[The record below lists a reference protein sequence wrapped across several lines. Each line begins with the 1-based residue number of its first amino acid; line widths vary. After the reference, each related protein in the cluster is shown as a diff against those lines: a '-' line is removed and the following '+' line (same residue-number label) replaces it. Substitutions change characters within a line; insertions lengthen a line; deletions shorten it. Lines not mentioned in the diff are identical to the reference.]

1 MQTTAGDQSHS
12 GAKHCW
18 LQPLQFGSLRLKTN
32 LFLSPLAGYT
42 NQPFRITVRELG
54 GLDLCTTDL
63 VNVKSLIRKNP
74 VAMRMS
80 ATSPED
86 APLSVQVF
94 GADPVEMRDAA
105 QMLEASG
112 VDSIDI
118 NMGCPVD
125 KVVKTGS
132 GSLLMTCHEQAAE
145 IVSAMVSGVKI
156 PITAKMRLGWDARSL
171 TAPELARALEGAG
184 AAAVFVHGRTREQ
197 GFSGGVDL
205 KGIAAVVRA
214 VGRIPVIGNGDVTT
228 PEAARYMFE
237 QTGCSGVSIGR
248 GAFYNPWI
256 FAETEALLKTGGLPK
271 APGFEE
277 RISVMVKHLERMV
290 AFYGER
296 KGCVFFRKVAPWYTR
311 QMGPSVFFR
320 RRVFAMQTRAE
331 FEGIVEEYRDWRRQ
345 FLDETGGLLPRYQ
358 PPPQYCSL
366 FDEDR
371 DVTAIS
377 VPRGPNAI
385 W

>member
-1 MQTTAGDQSHS
+1 MQTTTENHS
-12 GAKHCW
+12 PNETGSCW
-18 LQPLQFGSLRLKTN
+18 LRPLQFGGLRLRTN

-74 VAMRMS
+74 IAMRMA

-86 APLSVQVF
+86 APLSVQLF

-125 KVVKTGS
+125 KVVRTGS
-132 GSLLMTCHEQAAE
+132 GSLLMTCHQQAAG
-145 IVSAMVSGVKI
+145 IVAAMVSAVKI
-156 PITAKMRLGWDARSL
+156 PITAKMRLGWDAGSL
-171 TAPELARALEGAG
+171 TAPKLAKALEGAG
-184 AAAVFVHGRTREQ
+184 VAAVFVHGRTREQ

-205 KGIAAVVRA
+205 NGIAAVVRA
-214 VGRIPVIGNGDVTT
+214 VDRIPVIGNGDVTT
-228 PEAARYMFE
+228 PEAARFMFE

-256 FAETEALLKTGGLPK
+256 FAETESLLKTGGLPD

-277 RISVMVKHLERMV
+277 RISVMARHLERMV

-320 RRVFAMQTRAE
+320 RRVFAMQTMVE
-331 FEGIVEEYRDWRRQ
+331 FHDIVGEYREWRRQ
-345 FLDETGGLLPRYQ
+345 FLDDSGELLPRYR

-366 FDEDR
+366 FDPDL
-371 DVTAIS
+371 DTAAIS
-377 VPRGPNAI
+377 VPRGPNAV